1 MEIRR
6 ALLSVSDKTGIVD
19 LARSLSEMGI
29 EIISTGGT
37 ARAIESAGIP
47 VKRVEEITG
56 FPEMLDGRVKTLHPV
71 IHGGILALRN
81 EDHMA
86 QIKAQGIEPI
96 DMVVVNLYPFERV
109 AKDESASIEDLIE
122 NIDIG
127 GPTLIRSA
135 AKNHENVVVISNP
148 SRYEEVIE
156 AMIEEGDIPEELRRE
171 LALEA
176 FAHTAAYDSMIYST
190 LSRRFTGLKFPQH
203 LFLHYLKVQNL
214 RYGENKEQEAAFYRD
229 PEIIEPCIASAK
241 QLHGKALSY
250 NNILDTNDALELI
263 KDFDEPTV
271 AAIKHTNPCGVSSA
285 DDIYTAFRRGMDA
298 DPLSAYGGI
307 LALNRE
313 VTYDIVKDLKGVF
326 LEVIIA
332 PSYEEKA
339 LERLM
344 KRKNLRIMKTGPLE
358 HAKPAMDYRKVVGGM
373 LAQDR
378 DISRLDDASKLKV
391 VSERAPTDKEIS
403 DMLFAWKVTKH
414 VKSNSI
420 VFAKDKT
427 TVGIGA
433 GQMSRVDAV
442 KIASFKG
449 GAQTGGAVM
458 SSDAFFPFR
467 DGIDEAAKAG
477 ITAVIHPG
485 GSIRDED
492 VIKAANEYGMAMV
505 FTGYRVF
512 KH

>member
-1 MEIRR
+1 LIRR
-6 ALLSVSDKTGIVD
+6 ALLSVSDKRGIVD
-19 LARSLSEMGI
+19 LAKGLHEMGV

-37 ARAIESAGIP
+37 AKAIENAGIP
-47 VKRVEEITG
+47 VKPVEEITG

-86 QIKAQGIEPI
+86 QIEEQGIEPI
-96 DMVVVNLYPFERV
+96 DIVVVNLYPFEKV
-109 AKDESASIEDLIE
+109 ARDANASIEDLIE

-135 AKNHENVVVISNP
+135 AKNHENVVIVSNP
-148 SRYEEVIE
+148 ERYDEVVE
-156 AMIEEGDIPEELRRE
+156 AMIEEGEIPPELRRE

-190 LSRRFTGLKFPQH
+190 LHRRFTGKKFPEH
-203 LFLHYLKVQNL
+203 LFLHYIKAQDL
-214 RYGENKEQEAAFYRD
+214 RYGENPRQAAAFYRE
-229 PEIIEPCIASAK
+229 PEITEPSISSAK

-263 KDFDEPTV
+263 KDFDLPTV
-271 AAIKHTNPCGVSSA
+271 AAIKHTNPCGVASR
-285 DDIYTAFRRGMDA
+285 DDLYEAFKLAMDA

-313 VTYDIVKDLKGVF
+313 VTYDIVKELKGVF

-332 PSYEEKA
+332 PSYEENA

-344 KRKNLRIMKTGPLE
+344 KRKNLRILEAGPLG
-358 HAKPAMDYRKVVGGM
+358 PARPSTDYRKVIGGM
-373 LAQDR
+373 LVQDR
-378 DISRLDDASKLKV
+378 DIFRLESADGLKV
-391 VSERAPTDKEIS
+391 VTKRAPSEKEME
-403 DMLFAWKVTKH
+403 DMLFAYRVTKH

-420 VFAKDKT
+420 IYAKDKV

-433 GQMSRVDAV
+433 GQMSRVDAA
-442 KIASFKG
+442 KIAAFKAG
-449 GAQTGGAVM
+449 DRAKGAVM

-485 GSIRDED
+485 GSIRDQE
-492 VIKAANEYGMAMV
+492 VIDAANEYDMAMV
-505 FTGYRVF
+505 FTGYRLF

>member
-1 MEIRR
+1 MKIRR
-6 ALLSVSDKTGIVD
+6 ALLSVSDKRGITD
-19 LARSLSEMGI
+19 LAKALSEMGI

-37 ARAIESAGIP
+37 ARVIEQAGIP

-81 EDHMA
+81 EDHMK
-86 QIKAQGIEPI
+86 QIKEEGIEPI

-109 AKDESASIEDLIE
+109 AREEDASIEDLIE

-135 AKNHENVVVISNP
+135 AKNHENVVVVSNP
-148 SRYEEVIE
+148 SRYDEVVE
-156 AMIEEGDIPEELRRE
+156 ALVEEGDVPQEMRRE

-176 FAHTAAYDSMIYST
+176 FAHTAAYDSTIYST
-190 LSRRFTGLKFPQH
+190 LSQRFTGLKFPPH
-203 LFLHYLKVQNL
+203 LFLHYLKVQDL
-214 RYGENKEQEAAFYRD
+214 RYGENKEQEAAFYREL
-229 PEIIEPCIASAK
+229 EITEPCIASAR

-298 DPLSAYGGI
+298 DPMSAYGGI

-313 VTYDIVKDLKGVF
+313 VTYDIVKDLKGIF

-344 KRKNLRIMKTGPLE
+344 KRKNLRIMETGPL
-358 HAKPAMDYRKVVGGM
+358 APPKPSMDCRKVVGGM

-378 DISRLDDASKLKV
+378 GISKLDPSGLKV
-391 VSERAPTDKEIS
+391 VTEREPTEEEMR
-403 DMLFAWKVTKH
+403 DMIFAWKVTKH

-420 VFAKDKT
+420 VFAKNKT

-442 KIASFKG
+442 KIASFKAG
-449 GAQTGGAVM
+449 EKAKGAVM

>member
-1 MEIRR
+1 MIRR
-6 ALLSVSDKTGIVD
+6 ALISVSDKTGIVE
-19 LARSLSEMGI
+19 LARELHNLGI

-37 ARAIESAGIP
+37 ARVIEGAGIP

-56 FPEMLDGRVKTLHPV
+56 FPEMLGGRVKTLHPV
-71 IHGGILALRN
+71 IHAGILALRN
-81 EDHMA
+81 GEHIS
-86 QIKAQGIEPI
+86 QIKEHGIEPI
-96 DMVVVNLYPFERV
+96 DMVVVNLYPFEKA
-109 AKDESASIEDLIE
+109 AKNDAGIEELIE

-135 AKNHENVVVISNP
+135 AKNYENVVVVSDP

-156 AMIEEGDIPEELRRE
+156 AIIEEGDVPPELRKE
-171 LALEA
+171 LAMEA
-176 FAHTAAYDSMIYST
+176 FAHTAAYDSMIYSV
-190 LSRRFTGLKFPQH
+190 LSKKFTGKKFPQH
-203 LFLHYLKVQNL
+203 LFLHYLKVQEL

-229 PEIIEPCIASAK
+229 PEITEPCIASAK
-241 QLHGKALSY
+241 QLHGKALSF
-250 NNILDTNDALELI
+250 NNILDTNDALELV

-271 AAIKHTNPCGVSSA
+271 AAIKHTNPCGVASHE
-285 DDIYTAFRRGMDA
+285 DINEAFRRAMDA
-298 DPLSAYGGI
+298 DPMSAYGGI
-307 LALNRE
+307 IAMNRE
-313 VTYDIVKDLKGVF
+313 FTYEMARALKGVF
-326 LEVIIA
+326 VEVIIA

-344 KRKNLRIMKTGPLE
+344 KRKNLRILETGELE
-358 HAKPAMDYRKVVGGM
+358 HAKPSMDYRKVVGGM

-378 DISRLDDASKLKV
+378 DISRLDNASKLKV
-391 VSERAPTDKEIS
+391 VSEREPTENEIR
-403 DMLFAWKVTKH
+403 DMLFAWRVTKH

-420 VFAKDKT
+420 VFAKDRT

-449 GAQTGGAVM
+449 GERTEGAVM

-477 ITAVIHPG
+477 ISAVIQPG
-485 GSIRDED
+485 GSIRDEE
-492 VIKAANEYGMAMV
+492 VIEAVNEYGMAMV
-505 FTGYRVF
+505 FTGYRIF

>member
-1 MEIRR
+1 MIRR

-19 LARSLSEMGI
+19 LARSLNEMGI

-47 VKRVEEITG
+47 VRKVEEITG
-56 FPEMLDGRVKTLHPV
+56 FPEMLDGRVKTLHPA

-81 EDHMA
+81 EGHLR
-86 QIKAQGIEPI
+86 QIREHGIEPI
-96 DMVVVNLYPFERV
+96 DMVVVNLYPFEKV
-109 AKDESASIEDLIE
+109 ARDENAGTDDLIE

-135 AKNHENVVVISNP
+135 AKNHENVVVVSNP
-148 SRYEEVIE
+148 DRYDEVTE
-156 AMIEEGDIPEELRRE
+156 AIIEEGDVPPELREE

-176 FAHTAAYDSMIYST
+176 FAHTAAYDSIIYSV
-190 LSRRFTGLKFPQH
+190 LSKRFTGKKFPEH
-203 LFLHYLKVQNL
+203 LFLHYLKVQGL

-229 PEIIEPCIASAK
+229 PEIIEPCIASAR
-241 QLHGKALSY
+241 QLHGKAMSY

-285 DDIYTAFRRGMDA
+285 DDIYTAFRRAMDA
-298 DPLSAYGGI
+298 DPMSAYGGI
-307 LALNRE
+307 LASNRE
-313 VTYDIVKDLKGVF
+313 ITYDIVKDLKGMF

-339 LERLM
+339 LQRLM
-344 KRKNLRIMKTGPLE
+344 KRKNLRILETGPLE

-378 DISRLDDASKLKV
+378 DISRLEDASKLKV
-391 VSERAPTDKEIS
+391 VSERAPTEREIR
-403 DMLFAWKVTKH
+403 DMLFAWRVTKH

-420 VFAKDKT
+420 VFAKDST
-427 TVGIGA
+427 TAGIGA

-442 KIASFKG
+442 RIASFKG
-449 GAQTGGAVM
+449 GERTEGAVM

-467 DGIDEAAKAG
+467 DGIDEAHKAG

-485 GSIRDED
+485 GSIRDEE
-492 VIKAANEYGMAMV
+492 VIEAANEYGMAMV

>member
-1 MEIRR
+1 LIRR
-6 ALLSVSDKTGIVD
+6 ALLSVSDKRGIVD
-19 LARSLSEMGI
+19 LAKGLHEMGV

-37 ARAIESAGIP
+37 AKAIEGAGIP
-47 VKRVEEITG
+47 VKKVEEITG

-71 IHGGILALRN
+71 VHGGILALRN
-81 EDHMA
+81 EDHLR
-86 QIKAQGIEPI
+86 QIEEQGIEPI

-109 AKDESASIEDLIE
+109 ARDENASIEDLIE

-135 AKNHENVVVISNP
+135 AKNHEHVVVLSNP
-148 SRYEEVIE
+148 ERYEEVLE
-156 AMIEEGDIPEELRRE
+156 AMIEEGDVPMELRRE

-176 FAHTAAYDSMIYST
+176 FAHTAAYDSTIYGT
-190 LSRRFTGLKFPQH
+190 LARRFTGKKFPEH
-203 LFLHYLKVQNL
+203 LFLHYLKVQDL
-214 RYGENKEQEAAFYRD
+214 RYGENHGQEAAFYRE
-229 PEIIEPCIASAK
+229 PEPEEPSISTAR

-263 KDFDEPTV
+263 KDFDAPTV
-271 AAIKHTNPCGVSSA
+271 AAIKHTNPCGVASHE
-285 DDIYTAFRRGMDA
+285 DIYEAFRRAMDA
-298 DPLSAYGGI
+298 DPMSAYGGI

-344 KRKNLRIMKTGPLE
+344 KRKNLRILETGPLE
-358 HAKPAMDYRKVVGGM
+358 HAKPAMDYRRVVGGM

-378 DISRLDDASKLKV
+378 DISRLDDPSGLKV
-391 VSERAPTDKEIS
+391 VSKRRPTDKELE
-403 DMLFAWKVTKH
+403 DMLFAWRVTKH

-420 VFAKDKT
+420 IYAKDLT

-433 GQMSRVDAV
+433 GQMSRVDAA
-442 KIASFKG
+442 KIASFKAG
-449 GAQTGGAVM
+449 ERAKGAVM

-485 GSIRDED
+485 GSIRDEE
-492 VIKAANEYGMAMV
+492 VIEAADEYGMAMV
-505 FTGYRVF
+505 FTGYRLF

>member
-1 MEIRR
+1 MIRR

-19 LARSLSEMGI
+19 LARSLNEMGI

-37 ARAIESAGIP
+37 AKAIESAGIP
-47 VKRVEEITG
+47 VRRVEEITG

-81 EDHMA
+81 EEHLK
-86 QIKAQGIEPI
+86 QIEEHGIEPI
-96 DMVVVNLYPFERV
+96 DMVVVNLYPFEKV
-109 AKDESASIEDLIE
+109 AKKEDATIEELIE

-148 SRYEEVIE
+148 NRYDEVIE
-156 AMIEEGDIPEELRRE
+156 AMIEEGDVPMELRKE

-176 FAHTAAYDSMIYST
+176 FAHTAAYDSRIYSV
-190 LSRRFTGLKFPQH
+190 LSKRFTGKKFPEH
-203 LFLHYLKVQNL
+203 LFLHYLKVQDL
-214 RYGENKEQEAAFYRD
+214 RYGENKEQEAAFYRE
-229 PEIIEPCIASAK
+229 PEIKEPCIASAK
-241 QLHGKALSY
+241 QLHGKTMSY

-271 AAIKHTNPCGVSSA
+271 AAIKHTNPCGVASA
-285 DDIYTAFRRGMDA
+285 DDIYTAFRRAMDA
-298 DPLSAYGGI
+298 DPMSAYGGI

-339 LERLM
+339 LQRLM
-344 KRKNLRIMKTGPLE
+344 KRKNLRILETGPLE

-378 DISRLDDASKLKV
+378 DVSRLDDPSKLKV
-391 VSERAPTDKEIS
+391 VTERAPTEDELR
-403 DMLFAWKVTKH
+403 DLLFAWRVTKH

-420 VFAKDKT
+420 VFAKDKV

-442 KIASFKG
+442 KIASFK
-449 GAQTGGAVM
+449 AEDRAKGAVM

-485 GSIRDED
+485 GSIRDEE
-492 VIKAANEYGMAMV
+492 VVKAANEYGMAMV
-505 FTGYRVF
+505 FTGYRLF

>member
-1 MEIRR
+1 MIRR

-19 LARSLSEMGI
+19 LAGNLNEIGI

-37 ARAIESAGIP
+37 AKAIESAGIP
-47 VKRVEEITG
+47 VRRVEEITG

-81 EDHMA
+81 EEHLK
-86 QIKAQGIEPI
+86 QIEEQGIEPI
-96 DMVVVNLYPFERV
+96 DMVVVNLYPFEKV
-109 AKDESASIEDLIE
+109 AKNENASVEDLIE

-135 AKNHENVVVISNP
+135 AKNHENVVVVSNP
-148 SRYEEVIE
+148 ERYDEVVE
-156 AMIEEGDIPEELRRE
+156 AIIEEGEVPPELRRE

-176 FAHTAAYDSMIYST
+176 FAHTAAYDSMIYTT
-190 LSRRFTGLKFPQH
+190 LAQRFTGKKFPEH
-203 LFLHYLKVQNL
+203 LFLHYLKVQDL
-214 RYGENKEQEAAFYRD
+214 RYGENKEQEAAFYRE
-229 PEIIEPCIASAK
+229 PEIKEVSIASAK
-241 QLHGKALSY
+241 QLHGKAMSY

-271 AAIKHTNPCGVSSA
+271 AAIKHTNPCGVASA
-285 DDIYTAFRRGMDA
+285 DDIYTAFRRAMDA
-298 DPLSAYGGI
+298 DPMSAYGGI

-344 KRKNLRIMKTGPLE
+344 KRKNLRIVETGPLE
-358 HAKPAMDYRKVVGGM
+358 HAKPSMDYRKVVGGM

-378 DISRLDDASKLKV
+378 DISRLDDPSKLKV
-391 VSERAPTDKEIS
+391 VSERAPTQKEIE
-403 DMLFAWKVTKH
+403 DMLFAWRVTKH

-420 VFAKDKT
+420 IYAKDKT

-433 GQMSRVDAV
+433 GQMSRVDAA
-442 KIASFKG
+442 KIASFKAG
-449 GAQTGGAVM
+449 DRAKGAVM

-477 ITAVIHPG
+477 VTAVIHPG
-485 GSIRDED
+485 GSIRDEE
-492 VIKAANEYGMAMV
+492 VIQAANEYGMAMV
-505 FTGYRVF
+505 FTGYRLF

>member
-1 MEIRR
+1 MIRR
-6 ALLSVSDKTGIVD
+6 ALLSVSDKRGITD
-19 LARSLSEMGI
+19 LAKGLHEMGM

-37 ARAIESAGIP
+37 AKAIENAGIP
-47 VKRVEEITG
+47 VRHVEDVTG

-81 EDHMA
+81 EDHLS
-86 QIKAQGIEPI
+86 QIEGQGIEPI
-96 DMVVVNLYPFERV
+96 DMVVVNLYPFEKV
-109 AKDESASIEDLIE
+109 AKNESASIDELIE

-135 AKNHENVVVISNP
+135 AKNHENVVVVSNP
-148 SRYEEVIE
+148 ERYEEVVE
-156 AMIEEGDIPEELRRE
+156 AIIEEGDVPLEMRRE

-190 LSRRFTGLKFPQH
+190 LARRFTGKKFPEH
-203 LFLHYLKVQNL
+203 LFLHYLKVQDL
-214 RYGENKEQEAAFYRD
+214 RYGENKEQEAAFYRE
-229 PEIIEPCIASAK
+229 PEIMEPSIASAK
-241 QLHGKALSY
+241 QLHGKAMSY

-271 AAIKHTNPCGVSSA
+271 AAIKHTNPCGVASR
-285 DDIYTAFRRGMDA
+285 DDLYEAFKLAMDA
-298 DPLSAYGGI
+298 DPMSAYGGI
-307 LALNRE
+307 LAFNRE

-339 LERLM
+339 LARLM
-344 KRKNLRIMKTGPLE
+344 KRKNLRILETGPLE
-358 HAKPAMDYRKVVGGM
+358 HARPSMDYRKVVGGM

-378 DISRLDDASKLKV
+378 DISRLDDPSKLKV
-391 VSERAPTDKEIS
+391 VTKRAPTEKEME
-403 DMLFAWKVTKH
+403 DLLFAWRVTKH

-420 VFAKDKT
+420 IYAKDKV

-433 GQMSRVDAV
+433 GQMSRVDAA
-442 KIASFKG
+442 KIASFKAG
-449 GAQTGGAVM
+449 DRAKGAVM

-467 DGIDEAAKAG
+467 DGVDEAARAG

-485 GSIRDED
+485 GSIRDEE
-492 VIKAANEYGMAMV
+492 VIEAADENDMAMV
-505 FTGYRVF
+505 FTGYRLF

>member
-1 MEIRR
+1 MKIRR
-6 ALLSVSDKTGIVD
+6 ALLSVSDKAGIVN
-19 LARSLSEMGI
+19 LAKNLHGLGI

-37 ARAIESAGIP
+37 ARAMEDAGIP

-81 EDHMA
+81 EDHMK
-86 QIKAQGIEPI
+86 QIKEQGIEPI

-109 AKDESASIEDLIE
+109 AREEDASIEDLIE

-135 AKNHENVVVISNP
+135 AKNHENVVVVSNP
-148 SRYEEVIE
+148 SRYDEVIE
-156 AMIEEGDIPEELRRE
+156 ALVEEGDVPQEMRRE

-176 FAHTAAYDSMIYST
+176 FAHTAAYDSTIYST
-190 LSRRFTGLKFPQH
+190 LSRRFTGLKFPPH
-203 LFLHYLKVQNL
+203 LFLHYLKVQDL
-214 RYGENKEQEAAFYRD
+214 RYGENKEQEAAFYRELD
-229 PEIIEPCIASAK
+229 ITEPCIASAR

-298 DPLSAYGGI
+298 DPMSAYGGI

-313 VTYDIVKDLKGVF
+313 VKYDIVKDLKGIF

-344 KRKNLRIMKTGPLE
+344 KRKNLRIMETGPLGPP
-358 HAKPAMDYRKVVGGM
+358 KPSMDYRKVVGGM

-378 DISRLDDASKLKV
+378 DISRLDPSKLKV
-391 VSERAPTDKEIS
+391 VTEREPTKEELR
-403 DMLFAWKVTKH
+403 DMIFAWKVTKH

-420 VFAKDKT
+420 VFAKNKT

-442 KIASFKG
+442 KIASFKAG
-449 GAQTGGAVM
+449 EKAKGAVM

-505 FTGYRVF
+505 FTGHRVF